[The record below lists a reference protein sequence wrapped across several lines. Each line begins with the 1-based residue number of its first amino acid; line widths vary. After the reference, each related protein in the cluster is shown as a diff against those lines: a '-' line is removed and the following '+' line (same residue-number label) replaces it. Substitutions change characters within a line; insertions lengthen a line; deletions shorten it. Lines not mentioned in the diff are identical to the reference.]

1 VASHPETAFAQLEKA
16 FRKSLQGS
24 LGVVA
29 TLEQAND
36 VHAVDEWRRRFLD
49 PGDLIKLRDGPAA
62 VCSQWRIGNVDA
74 FPRGAAAL
82 GFAIHPV
89 TG

>member
-1 VASHPETAFAQLEKA
+1 MCN
-16 FRKSLQGS
+16 
-24 LGVVA
+24 VV
-29 TLEQAND
+29 EIM
-36 VHAVDEWRRRFLD
+36 HEWRRHFLN

-74 FPRGAAAL
+74 FLRGAAAL
-82 GFAIHPV
+82 GFAIHRV